1 MEFSFEYASSVSNYQ
16 EFIVFLEKLQ
26 LDYTHNLQEWENPN
40 LEMYLDSMK
49 GWIED
54 KNVHNQQPTWSY
66 LATMLYAA
74 SRYE

>member
-40 LEMYLDSMK
+40 LEMVFRFYRKVGLK
-49 GWIED
+49 T
-54 KNVHNQQPTWSY
+54 KC
-66 LATMLYAA
+66 A
-74 SRYE
+74 